1 PVSRVVT
8 GFVLVVSM
16 IGFVIDFVIG
26 FVIDL
31 RSFLR
36 IFSGIFRGF
45 FTPSEG
51 LLRVCEGGV
60 ALCCDGRIAVTLW

>member
-1 PVSRVVT
+1 MVFPPVSRVVT

-16 IGFVIDFVIG
+16 IGFMID

-36 IFSGIFRGF
+36 NFLRIFSGIFHPIG
-45 FTPSEG
+45 G
-51 LLRVCEGGV
+51 AVKGV